1 MGHFG
6 LAFRADQSDESSCA
20 EDKDRRKNMRHL
32 EGKDDTIMGGGS
44 RGGFTRCQNCGTTD
58 GYLDR
63 IWTDDGTKPLLCEDC
78 AEEVRRLEKLAD
90 ELASAPCCE
99 QRQQILDTA
108 ETTAELGNRLR
119 GHDMA
124 QCAACAS
131 ARDSVAASGE
141 GKVA

>member
-1 MGHFG
+1 M
-6 LAFRADQSDESSCA
+6 RE
-20 EDKDRRKNMRHL
+20 ERRKNMPNR
-32 EGKDDTIMGGGS
+32 GSNDDTIADLAHGYLRHVARIQGDDPMDSSAAHG
-44 RGGFTRCQNCGTTD
+44 CQNCGVTG
-58 GYLDR
+58 GYIER
-63 IWTDDGTKPLLCEDC
+63 IWTDEGTKLLCEDC
-78 AEEVRRLEKLAD
+78 AEEVRRLERLAD

-108 ETTAELGNRLR
+108 ETTAELVNRLR

-131 ARDSVAASGE
+131 ARASAAASGE